1 MKQIKTISL
10 SLLLAFAMLLSLV
23 QASYAAGISVS
34 AGQGTVSVGRTVAFS
49 ITVPS
54 GSEAWTYSVSHSDN
68 LTLESG
74 ELAPMGFEGDSRTNQ
89 LVFRANS
96 TGTGTV
102 SISAGSYCIDGVDYD
117 ASGSAS
123 VTIVAADKP
132 DDSEPSHGGSGT
144 GGGSGSGSSSG
155 TGNGGSGSDSRSA
168 NNALAS
174 LTVSAGTLTPAFD
187 PAVTEYTL
195 SLPLQSDK
203 LTVTAAASDSR
214 ATIRGDGEIALQ
226 SGENMLSV
234 VVTAENGSVR
244 TYTITAQVA
253 QAPMV
258 FLSYGSEKLGVV
270 KDIAGVTAPTGFT
283 VSSIPHNG
291 ETIPA
296 WANASG
302 QTLLYLVDES
312 SHAGFYL
319 YSPEA
324 GVLSPYLPLTDSYVY
339 VGVPTGKQTI
349 PGLTFGSVTAFGQ
362 TLDGWTYQDASLPD
376 FSVLYLMDTAGTCG
390 YYTYDSQNDT
400 LQRFSGAVF
409 SDDGGR
415 TLRLPMLYVYIAGGA
430 AALLLVLVIV
440 LAALCGR
447 RGRKLR
453 LLSAPALPTSDA
465 EIETQSADAAAPQ
478 EPGISLPQDVS
489 PAPQAEP
496 DPTSHPEE
504 ASSAPEPSTDT
515 ASPAPEETPLS
526 IPDAAD
532 DAPTPEPS
540 SAEAAPESP
549 APADAPAAQEETPPS
564 DASLEDTL
572 RQLPLDDLLNDIH
585 NL

>member
-23 QASYAAGISVS
+23 QTSYAAGISVS

-54 GSEAWTYSVSHSDN
+54 GSEAWTYSVSHSGN

-74 ELAPMGFEGDSRTNQ
+74 ELEPMGFEGDSRTNQ

-132 DDSEPSHGGSGT
+132 DDSEPSHG
-144 GGGSGSGSSSG
+144 GSGSSSG

-214 ATIRGDGEIALQ
+214 ATVRGDGEIALQ
-226 SGENMLSV
+226 SGENTLSV

-253 QAPMV
+253 QAPTV
-258 FLSYGSEKLGVV
+258 FLSYGSGKLGVV
-270 KDIAGVTAPTGFT
+270 QDIDGVTPPTGFT

-296 WANASG
+296 WANAFG
-302 QTLLYLVDES
+302 QTLLYLVDED

-319 YSPEA
+319 YSPDV
-324 GVLSPYLPLTDSYVY
+324 GVLSPYLPLTGSYAY
-339 VGVPTGKQTI
+339 VGVPADKQTV

-362 TLDGWTYQDASLPD
+362 TLDGWAYQDASLPD
-376 FSVLYLMDTAGTCG
+376 YSVLYLMDAVGVCG

-409 SDDGGR
+409 SDDGGQ
-415 TLRLPMLYVYIAGGA
+415 TLRVPMLYVYIAGGA
-430 AALLLVLVIV
+430 AALLLLLVI
-440 LAALCGR
+440 LFAALWGR

-465 EIETQSADAAAPQ
+465 EIETQSADAAVPQ
-478 EPGISLPQDVS
+478 EPGISLPQDVF
-489 PAPQAEP
+489 PTPQTEP

-549 APADAPAAQEETPPS
+549 APADAPPAQEETPPS

-572 RQLPLDDLLNDIH
+572 RRLPLDDLLNDIH

>member
-132 DDSEPSHGGSGT
+132 DDSEPSHGGSG
-144 GGGSGSGSSSG
+144 SGSSSG

-253 QAPMV
+253 QAPTV
-258 FLSYGSEKLGVV
+258 FLSYGSGKLGVV
-270 KDIAGVTAPTGFT
+270 KDIAGVAAPAGFT

-465 EIETQSADAAAPQ
+465 EIEAPSADAAAPQ

-489 PAPQAEP
+489 PAPQTEP

-504 ASSAPEPSTDT
+504 ASSAPESSTDT

-549 APADAPAAQEETPPS
+549 APADAPPAQEETPPS